1 MAAVKKA
8 KKDLKN
14 AKAEFKANKSVT
26 SKSNVEKK
34 KKALERMEEQ
44 LTKLQVNLTD
54 KVRSLLNT
62 NVLFTQSLWCV
73 HTDRVRFRYSF
84 PIRENGYST
93 HRNINR
99 NLNRNQYVS
108 FCIF

>member
-14 AKAEFKANKSVT
+14 AKAEFTANKSVT

-54 KVRSLLNT
+54 KVSSLLN
-62 NVLFTQSLWCV
+62 VKGLLTQGLKWEL
-73 HTDRVRFRYSF
+73 Y
-84 PIRENGYST
+84 REWD
-93 HRNINR
+93 NIVGQQKKWKFSHC
-99 NLNRNQYVS
+99 NLNCTCS
-108 FCIF
+108 A

>member
-54 KVRSLLNT
+54 KVRSHLHVMRELLSKELS
-62 NVLFTQSLWCV
+62 VVMCKARKSLDQWILYPRPD
-73 HTDRVRFRYSF
+73 HPGWT
-84 PIRENGYST
+84 G
-93 HRNINR
+93 
-99 NLNRNQYVS
+99 
-108 FCIF
+108 